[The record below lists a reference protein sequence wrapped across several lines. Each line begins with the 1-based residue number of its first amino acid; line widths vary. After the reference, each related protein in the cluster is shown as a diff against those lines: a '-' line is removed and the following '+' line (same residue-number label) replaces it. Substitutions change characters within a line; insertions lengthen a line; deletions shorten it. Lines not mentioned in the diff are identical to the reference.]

1 MTIEKIKTY
10 MSEEIFNFWNIELRT
25 YPIEKQTECLN
36 NSYNKLKKEIESG
49 ILTDIKYHAE
59 IELLKKLLNK

>member
-10 MSEEIFNFWNIELRT
+10 MSDEIFNFWTIELKK
-25 YPIEKQTECLN
+25 YPIEKQIECLN

>member
-10 MSEEIFNFWNIELRT
+10 MSEEIFHFWSIELRT
-25 YPIEKQTECLN
+25 YPIDKQIECAE

-59 IELLKKLLNK
+59 LELLKKLLKK

>member
-10 MSEEIFNFWNIELRT
+10 MSEEIFNFWSIELRT
-25 YPIEKQTECLN
+25 YPIEKQIECLN

>member
-10 MSEEIFNFWNIELRT
+10 MSEEIFNFWSIELRT
-25 YPIEKQTECLN
+25 YPIDKQIECAE
-36 NSYNKLKKEIESG
+36 NSYNKLKKEIKSG

-59 IELLKKLLNK
+59 LELLKKILKK

>member
-1 MTIEKIKTY
+1 MTIEKIKMY
-10 MSEEIFNFWNIELRT
+10 MSEGIFNFWSIELRT
-25 YPIEKQTECLN
+25 YPIEKQIECLN

-59 IELLKKLLNK
+59 LELLKKLLNK